1 MASSNRA
8 ATTFSALNILPLLI
22 FPLVIYNVVTLFSAD
37 PSWVAGQPFAIHLIS
52 NDNWGVSY
60 GDIFVALSLLLLFV
74 EIVKSTRTDASS
86 IINHGLSMALALV
99 CVLQFVTMRGFGTS
113 EFFFL
118 TLMQALDV
126 IAGFTVTIVAAKRDF
141 GSAGGIAGTN

>member
-1 MASSNRA
+1 
-8 ATTFSALNILPLLI
+8 
-22 FPLVIYNVVTLFSAD
+22 
-37 PSWVAGQPFAIHLIS
+37 
-52 NDNWGVSY
+52 
-60 GDIFVALSLLLLFV
+60 
-74 EIVKSTRTDASS
+74 
-86 IINHGLSMALALV
+86 LALI

-118 TLMQALDV
+118 MLMQVLDV

>member
-1 MASSNRA
+1 MASRA
-8 ATTFSALNILPLLI
+8 ATTYTTLNIMPLLI
-22 FPLVIYNVVTLFSAD
+22 FPLIIYNIVTLFGAD
-37 PSWVAGQPFAIHLIS
+37 PGWVLSQPFAIRLIS
-52 NDNWGVSY
+52 GDIWPVTY

-118 TLMQALDV
+118 MLMEVLDV